1 VGIEDR
7 HRTVQAKRRSAA
19 RCATWSPRDHKPI
32 VWYTVATTGK
42 GRRCCWRCTMELSVR
57 EAKARF
63 AEAAAAAAR
72 GERVVVT
79 KHGRPF
85 VELVSAQGAFGMDF
99 EKAAKI
105 RQELGLDGLKVSLP
119 PDFDDPAFSRLVLGL
134 KR

>member
-1 VGIEDR
+1 
-7 HRTVQAKRRSAA
+7 
-19 RCATWSPRDHKPI
+19 
-32 VWYTVATTGK
+32 
-42 GRRCCWRCTMELSVR
+42 MELSVR